1 MDNHKER
8 IIWIDQLRSFALL
21 IVIIGHVSLPENAT
35 SIIYSFHMPLFF
47 IISGL
52 TINRNKLQSISAY
65 NYFILKIQHLIIP
78 YFWMSFLMYPLWY
91 FAFHYL
97 SNGTE
102 LTIAQAFLGIF
113 IGNNILIGSPSNAL
127 WFVLVLFLANL
138 LFLFLLRISKNNESI
153 LLALIVLCAIIGY
166 LDKGKAQIWHFN
178 VTFTAVLFM
187 YIGNCFILWYQNG
200 GKKQLE
206 QLIWPKRCIIYS
218 GLLIIG
224 YISHHMNG
232 RISMTANK
240 FGESLLLFYITSL
253 AFSACIILVFIK
265 LPHLK
270 IISYIGKN
278 TLLYVGIHIPI
289 LRIFEKL
296 FPDTLCQYR
305 YSLPFAFFL
314 YFALTLLCALCN
326 IGAPY
331 VCGKKFTL
339 CTRKHTAIKILL
351 IAFGGAIPYMK
362 ILKILSLNFL
372 PVSVELLILLGIS
385 SIFVLLTERYLPI
398 IYLQE
403 K

>member
-1 MDNHKER
+1 MNNHKER
-8 IIWIDQLRSFALL
+8 IIWIDQLRSIALL
-21 IVIIGHVSLPENAT
+21 IVIIGHVALPENAT
-35 SIIYSFHMPLFF
+35 SLIYSFHMPLFF

-52 TINRNKLQSISAY
+52 TINRNKMQSISVY
-65 NYFILKIQHLIIP
+65 NYLILKIQHLIIP

-97 SNGTE
+97 SNDIE
-102 LTIAQAFLGIF
+102 LTIGQAFVGIF
-113 IGNNILIGSPSNAL
+113 LGNNLLIASPSNAL
-127 WFVLVLFLANL
+127 WFVLVIFLANL

-153 LLALIVLCAIIGY
+153 LLILVALCAIIGY
-166 LDKGKAQIWHFN
+166 LDKGNAQIWHFN
-178 VTFTAVLFM
+178 VAFTAVVFM
-187 YIGNCFILWYQNG
+187 YIGNCFMLWYQNN
-200 GKKQLE
+200 GKRQLE
-206 QLIWPKRCIIYS
+206 QLIWPKRCAIYS

-224 YISHHMNG
+224 YISHRMNG

-240 FGESLLLFYITSL
+240 FGKSALLFYITSL
-253 AFSACIILVFIK
+253 VFSACIILIIMK

-278 TLLYVGIHIPI
+278 TLLYVGIHVPI

-296 FPDTLCQYR
+296 FPDILCQYR

-314 YFALTLLCALCN
+314 YFALALLCASCN
-326 IGAPY
+326 IAAPY
-331 VCGKKFTL
+331 VCGKKFTSR
-339 CTRKHTAIKILL
+339 TRKYTAIKILL
-351 IAFGGAIPYMK
+351 IAFGAVIPYMK
-362 ILKILSLNFL
+362 ILKILTFDFL

-403 K
+403 N